1 MKIRFYKKIVKGI
14 TILFEKRNIPV
25 VSIAFAIKHGGIN
38 ESPSEKGI
46 SHFIEHMLYK
56 GTEKRNSKKI
66 AEEIEKRGGEL
77 NGLTDEI
84 LTAYWCK
91 LPSKY
96 LDVGLDVLG
105 DMIKNPLFD
114 EKEIEKER
122 KVIFEEIKMNED
134 NPIRYSFDG
143 IQKLLYTGTVGMPLA
158 GTYETMNSIGK
169 EKLFEKFKEVYK
181 SNNLI
186 LGVVGN
192 ADFDKICDFVDK
204 NFEYQKGKIPE
215 QEFDLKNESKIEKRA
230 GINQT
235 NMILAYHIPIA
246 IDKRCYAARV
256 LNEILTGGLSSR
268 LFEEIREKR
277 NLAYSIKGISEITK
291 NYAYTLI
298 YVGTTKE
305 RVDEVKKII
314 LKEIRKVY
322 ETLTSKELE
331 EIKEQLIGNYQISME
346 DSQSQLINLIY
357 SETVSKAEDFYN
369 FEKNI
374 KNVKLDEV
382 KDLARKATEKYSLFI
397 LMPE

>member
-357 SETVSKAEDFYN
+357 SETVSTAEDFYN